1 MINRQNWQDTQAFL
15 AFQEG
20 TLQNDPLTI
29 HRMRGAL
36 RHLLE
41 WADSR
46 QFGESKN
53 FEPTFP
59 AYMAKNKTQA
69 GKSFSSSGSEK
80 DLQIARQFF
89 LFARSEWPSRYK
101 NIAVSWVRTLQP
113 SKRNS
118 AQSRLRDHSHYSLE
132 SVLKIAALPFE
143 TLQDRRDIAAVC
155 FLFLSGMRIA
165 AFTSITIEG
174 VDIAENDIY
183 QLPEKGVMTK
193 NRKAAVT
200 HLLQIPEL
208 MKVVTAWDELVR
220 AKLKPSDL
228 WYSVMTRDGDNFEAG
243 RVATKERRV
252 GFSDRLKILCGR
264 AEIPYLSPHKIR
276 HGHVVYALK
285 NVNDVAGLKSVSQNV
300 MHNSIQIT
308 DSIYGGFSNT
318 DVKRVVSA
326 IGTAQGADVQPTQ
339 PADMQTL
346 ISVFSILLKDNPEAM
361 KLLANLG
368 KQKTPKGATR

>member
-1 MINRQNWQDTQAFL
+1 MINRQNWHETQTFL

-41 WADSR
+41 WANEKP
-46 QFGESKN
+46 FGDVRTL
-53 FEPTFP
+53 EPTFP
-59 AYMAKNKTQA
+59 AYMAKNKTEA
-69 GKSFSSSGSEK
+69 GKVFSSSGSEK
-80 DLQIARQFF
+80 TLQIARQFF
-89 LFARSEWPSRYK
+89 GFARSEWPARYK
-101 NIAVSWVRTLQP
+101 NIAVSWIKTLQP

-118 AQSRLRDHSHYSLE
+118 AQSRLKDHSHYTLE
-132 SVLKIAALPFE
+132 SILKIAALPFD
-143 TLQDRRDIAAVC
+143 TLQDRRDIAAAA

-174 VDIAENDIY
+174 VDIKNNDIY

-208 MKVVTAWDELVR
+208 LKVVTAWDDLVR
-220 AKLKPSDL
+220 SKLKPSDL
-228 WYSVMTRDGDNFEAG
+228 WYSVMTRDGDNFEVG
-243 RVATKERRV
+243 KTATKERRV
-252 GFSDRLKILCGR
+252 GFADRLKILCAR
-264 AEIPYLSPHKIR
+264 ADVPYYSPHKIR

-285 NVNDVAGLKSVSQNV
+285 NVKDMEGLKSVSQNV
-300 MHNSIQIT
+300 MHESIQIT
-308 DSIYGGFSNT
+308 DAIYGGFSNS

-326 IGTAQGADVQPTQ
+326 IGQSPIESGQPS
-339 PADMQTL
+339 ADMQSL
-346 ISVFSILLKDNPEAM
+346 ISVFSLLLKDNPEAM
-361 KLLANLG
+361 KLLATLG
-368 KQKTPKGATR
+368 KPTTKTKKEK